1 MRDMIHSYAYTASN
15 CNTLQHAATQALQ
28 GKEITIHGNGTHTHS
43 KLLQL
48 TATHCNTLQHWHC
61 RARKSP
67 LTATAHI
74 NTLQAIAS
82 HCNQLQRIA
91 TKSICANC
99 THTHTATHYNA
110 LQHTATHCNALQ
122 HTATQAL
129 QGKDI
134 TIYGNG
140 EATRS
145 FQYVDDLVAGDLQQ
159 HCNNTATHGNN
170 TATHGNNTATHCNP
184 LQPTARHRWSC
195 RLWVVSHTWMS
206 HVTHANQS

>member
-48 TATHCNTLQHWHC
+48 TATHCKSLQHWHC
-61 RARKSP
+61 RARKP
-67 LTATAHI
+67 PFTATAHM

-82 HCNQLQRIA
+82 HCNQLQHIA

-140 EATRS
+140 EASRSLLQCCCSVVAVLLQASRS
-145 FQYVDDLVAGDLQQ
+145 FQYVDDLVAGDLQHHCNNTATTLQQ
-159 HCNNTATHGNN
+159 HCNNTAKHGNN
-170 TATHGNNTATHCNP
+170 IATHCNP
-184 LQPTARHRWSC
+184 LQLTARHR
-195 RLWVVSHTWMS
+195 
-206 HVTHANQS
+206 